1 MPAAGQLKSRPVL
14 LHRGTAPLLHPGK
27 WRAGLS
33 LLLNLAGFVAVNAFW
48 WHLSTGR
55 WADFDLQTFRGD
67 LAVPLGRVLLEPL
80 NIFTHPWMV
89 LVTGLLLAMIIFVPI
104 LVAVLY
110 RLVFAIVF
118 VLVVAVLGHAP
129 LLAATLA
136 IGCLLA
142 ARTPLRG
149 DMPFLAILLGM
160 VPVTVYIYVFALPV
174 VFSSA
179 VQPLQRGV
187 AGAPFLIALLGAV
200 LSGALVL
207 ALARLV
213 AYRPGVVW
221 PVLTLLLAGVTVI
234 FHTRVGTDELRY
246 SIITARMAPG
256 DAVFKPLAL
265 EAWKQDNRQKGLTAE
280 GFRNAVTDKLQT
292 RRGKLVRDCEAFV
305 ARYGTGRRAA
315 AVLWVA
321 GQCHSLRVDYRALAD
336 GLIRYYASHPSLAAR
351 NTWARLSEQY
361 PASPQ
366 AALAH
371 WRLGQLAMRELA
383 AESLPDWRISE
394 RLDRAATRLRWA
406 EERLSVIVADFDSR
420 NRREFI
426 DRVFLPTGPLPT
438 EGYYRQALFT
448 VQCLRWLIEAN
459 EVAETWEAASQG
471 DDRQAKADARKLV
484 CALGRYVDLDPNRP
498 DYRRQLSELAGEF
511 EATKLGDN
519 LKLAFAGA
527 VANPYERAGALIVL
541 AEVRPPTDAAIQA
554 NYELGILATGTADG
568 RVVALIQNLK
578 KPREYFEL
586 VVAAP
591 DNPWRPLA
599 REHLNWLETEE
610 P

>member
-1 MPAAGQLKSRPVL
+1 
-14 LHRGTAPLLHPGK
+14 
-27 WRAGLS
+27 
-33 LLLNLAGFVAVNAFW
+33 
-48 WHLSTGR
+48 
-55 WADFDLQTFRGD
+55 
-67 LAVPLGRVLLEPL
+67 
-80 NIFTHPWMV
+80 
-89 LVTGLLLAMIIFVPI
+89 
-104 LVAVLY
+104 
-110 RLVFAIVF
+110 
-118 VLVVAVLGHAP
+118 
-129 LLAATLA
+129 
-136 IGCLLA
+136 
-142 ARTPLRG
+142 
-149 DMPFLAILLGM
+149 
-160 VPVTVYIYVFALPV
+160 
-174 VFSSA
+174 
-179 VQPLQRGV
+179 
-187 AGAPFLIALLGAV
+187 
-200 LSGALVL
+200 
-207 ALARLV
+207 
-213 AYRPGVVW
+213 
-221 PVLTLLLAGVTVI
+221 
-234 FHTRVGTDELRY
+234 
-246 SIITARMAPG
+246 
-256 DAVFKPLAL
+256 
-265 EAWKQDNRQKGLTAE
+265 
-280 GFRNAVTDKLQT
+280 
-292 RRGKLVRDCEAFV
+292 
-305 ARYGTGRRAA
+305 
-315 AVLWVA
+315 
-321 GQCHSLRVDYRALAD
+321 
-336 GLIRYYASHPSLAAR
+336 
-351 NTWARLSEQY
+351 
-361 PASPQ
+361 
-366 AALAH
+366 
-371 WRLGQLAMRELA
+371 MRELA

-394 RLDRAATRLRWA
+394 RLDRAATRLRGA